1 MNDKLLKAFV
11 ELVEASFERDFPR
24 RERRQVQARGARV
37 RRGRGRT
44 RRDPRRPG
52 ARVAAQLGALA
63 VGEAGGFG
71 TGRAGSEPGCTGFGR
86 TVIANRAGANA
97 GAFSSPFRP
106 AATPPRQHDR
116 T

>member
-71 TGRAGSEPGCTGFGR
+71 TGRAGS
-86 TVIANRAGANA
+86 VIANRAGANA